1 MSIYDYV
8 KILANERKIAISEVE
23 KCTGLGNGTI
33 KSWET
38 SFPKVDKLY
47 GVAQYF
53 GVNLEYFLTG
63 KRPEQDEFDLLTYFR
78 ECDRDGKR
86 VIMGH
91 AVEEYRRTEK
101 EKTDSTKESAAG

>member
-47 GVAQYF
+47 GVAQ
-53 GVNLEYFLTG
+53 YFLTG

>member
-1 MSIYDYV
+1 M
-8 KILANERKIAISEVE
+8 
-23 KCTGLGNGTI
+23 
-33 KSWET
+33 
-38 SFPKVDKLY
+38 DKLY